1 MTPGRTTWGI
11 GKKSKNI
18 GKIAEGKT
26 KETVGRTVG
35 NESLEGKGRAQKMK
49 GKVKQAVE
57 KGKDTF
63 RH

>member
-1 MTPGRTTWGI
+1 MGI

-18 GKIAEGKT
+18 GEIAEGKT
-26 KETVGRTVG
+26 KETVGRAVG
-35 NESLEGKGRAQKMK
+35 NERLEGKGRAQKMK

>member
-1 MTPGRTTWGI
+1 MGI

-26 KETVGRTVG
+26 KETAGKVVG
-35 NESLEGKGRAQKMK
+35 NESLEGKGRAQRMK

-63 RH
+63 KH

>member
-1 MTPGRTTWGI
+1 MGI

-18 GKIAEGKT
+18 GKITEGKT
-26 KETVGRTVG
+26 KETVGRAVG

>member
-1 MTPGRTTWGI
+1 MGI

-26 KETVGRTVG
+26 KETVGRAAG
-35 NESLEGKGRAQKMK
+35 NERLEGKGRAQKMK

>member
-1 MTPGRTTWGI
+1 MGI

-18 GKIAEGKT
+18 GNITEGKT
-26 KETVGRTVG
+26 KETVGRAVG
-35 NESLEGKGRAQKMK
+35 NENLEGKGRAQKMK

-57 KGKDTF
+57 KGKDIF